1 MLKFG
6 IDTTTW
12 PKNYAQVSSHSI
24 VIMEEICIQFGHYCS
39 KFFSSK
45 VRLMYQSLTKKFRD
59 VDGVLKDPGCRAE
72 SILQVYDSTIYNQGM
87 IRQVLRQETI

>member
-1 MLKFG
+1 
-6 IDTTTW
+6 
-12 PKNYAQVSSHSI
+12 
-24 VIMEEICIQFGHYCS
+24 
-39 KFFSSK
+39 
-45 VRLMYQSLTKKFRD
+45 MYQSLTKKFRD